1 LKTGPDWGNESEQ
14 AHRET
19 AEKTLLAIKEL
30 KRYLEGMEKDLNRMS
45 KRFSNR
51 EIAQSVG
58 FAATGIREALTYL
71 AITKKVVEKTE
82 RIVTKKNIVSVK
94 ETDGLSPATKELQ

>member
-1 LKTGPDWGNESEQ
+1 
-14 AHRET
+14 
-19 AEKTLLAIKEL
+19 
-30 KRYLEGMEKDLNRMS
+30 MS
-45 KRFSNR
+45 KKFSNR

-82 RIVTKKNIVSVK
+82 RIVTKRNIVSDN
-94 ETDGLSPATKELQ
+94 ETDGLPRAAGDLQ